1 MQQDIGQTN
10 PYDDEINLFEIIDQ
24 LIKSKNILIVTT
36 LIFTISAFIYSLQNQ
51 STYQSSVLIEI
62 GHYEKN
68 KGSIEL
74 VEKPKSLIQDLNINL
89 KYKVDSD
96 LSGAQINVVEDR
108 LIEIQHSSK
117 SAEKNIDILNQ
128 FINYLDIRHSSL
140 ANEKYL
146 EKRAELTEEFDNI
159 SSEIEFMEKLL
170 LAQNEDEKLRISNQI
185 LKLINQLPYIDKQ
198 ISNLEQIITQDQ
210 ENLQLLK
217 TTPNLYLERASTNPT
232 LNQVIHS
239 YKKELANFF
248 QSKKTITANISI
260 LEEQLKLLESPSLQS
275 KQVFKLSQQK
285 DKLKI
290 KLKDLEGQNFSNT
303 QTIGEINTS
312 QLDSNKT
319 IITVLGLI
327 VGLITGIF
335 LVFVSNFVKTYRK
348 RKA

>member
-1 MQQDIGQTN
+1 
-10 PYDDEINLFEIIDQ
+10 
-24 LIKSKNILIVTT
+24 

-62 GHYEKN
+62 GHYEKSN
-68 KGSIEL
+68 GSIEL
-74 VEKPKSLIQDLNINL
+74 LEKPKSLIQDLNINL
-89 KYKVDSD
+89 KYKLDND
-96 LSGAQINVVEDR
+96 LSSAQINVVEDR

-170 LAQNEDEKLRISNQI
+170 LAQNEDEKLRVSNQI
-185 LKLINQLPYIDKQ
+185 LKLIIQLPTIDKK

-239 YKKELANFF
+239 YKNELANFF
-248 QSKKTITANISI
+248 QSKKTITTNISI
-260 LEEQLKLLESPSLQS
+260 LEEQLKLLESPSLQSKQVFELLQSKDVLEMKLKDLENTPLQS